1 MRGLC
6 DTIKISNLSNYI
18 ANRFSQMWWWGN
30 RYPLREFLVFS
41 IKNSLKKSSATAT
54 TAAVATTTATTIQR
68 YSIFGP
74 KMVLEQLSVTAIPNP
89 HHHPTIQIP
98 LLLKNFYQPCGTH
111 HCIAHAY

>member
-18 ANRFSQMWWWGN
+18 ANRFSQMWRWGN
-30 RYPLREFLVFS
+30 RYPLRECLVFS
-41 IKNSLKKSSATAT
+41 IKNSLKKSSAT

-68 YSIFGP
+68 LFGQ
-74 KMVLEQLSVTAIPNP
+74 KMVLGQLSVPAIPNP
-89 HHHPTIQIP
+89 GHHPIIQIP
-98 LLLKNFYQPCGTH
+98 LVLKNFYQPCGTH